1 MTFDVYSKEHKKV
14 GTLEAP
20 ESVFGV
26 AWNANLVR
34 QALDAYES
42 NRRKPL
48 AHTKGRGDV
57 SGGGKRP
64 YAQKHTGNAR
74 HSSIRSP
81 LWPGG
86 GTTFGPSNERNF
98 TKKINRKAKR
108 LAMLAVLSKKAKANE
123 VFVID
128 DLALKEPKT
137 KLAAAIVRAFFD
149 KPESV
154 LFIPSAA
161 NRLFV
166 RAAKNLP
173 KTTIADA
180 VSINAYDVA
189 LRKYIIVEQSAIS
202 EIAREGSAVSGEVK
216 AEKVRKEKK
225 APRAAKAKV
234 APKKAPAKKAKAG
247 KK

>member
-1 MTFDVYSKEHKKV
+1 MTLDVYSKEHKKV

-161 NRLFV
+161 NRIFV

-173 KTTIADA
+173 KTTITDA
-180 VSINAYDVA
+180 ASVSVYDVA

-202 EIAREGSAVSGEVK
+202 EIAREGAVAPAGVSAK
-216 AEKVRKEKK
+216 KEKK
-225 APRAAKAKV
+225 APRAVKTKA
-234 APKKAPAKKAKAG
+234 APKKAPAKKAKTA